1 MCERH
6 WRKGTDAKKMPGT
19 TITKD
24 LTGMEERIFL
34 VLAGSVSCSPKGSRN
49 GHSGTKTSRRSHRP
63 LPLLRQDPAQCHK
76 DPKEQ
81 EKQADSFSG
90 VLPGHSPSACS
101 VPPRFSQVV
110 QGFSP
115 GPQSLHK
122 KCLPAK
128 TRSSELELGADKG
141 CAIQTGR
148 ACPVS
153 PLTGMRHG
161 TSKSALVAKSTVM
174 TTWFSGPA
182 HPVLMPACRSTMP
195 GIRSFMAR
203 LSRTSCSLPRKRT
216 SP

>member
-1 MCERH
+1 MTAWYDPVVMCERH

-63 LPLLRQDPAQCHK
+63 LPLLRQDPAQGHK
-76 DPKEQ
+76 EPKEQ
-81 EKQADSFSG
+81 EKQADSSSG

-122 KCLPAK
+122 KCLQKPVPRNLNWAL
-128 TRSSELELGADKG
+128 TRGARSKQAVPVQSVLWQG
-141 CAIQTGR
+141 CVMGHQ
-148 ACPVS
+148 S
-153 PLTGMRHG
+153 PPWWQNPQ
-161 TSKSALVAKSTVM
+161 S
-174 TTWFSGPA
+174 
-182 HPVLMPACRSTMP
+182 
-195 GIRSFMAR
+195 
-203 LSRTSCSLPRKRT
+203 
-216 SP
+216 